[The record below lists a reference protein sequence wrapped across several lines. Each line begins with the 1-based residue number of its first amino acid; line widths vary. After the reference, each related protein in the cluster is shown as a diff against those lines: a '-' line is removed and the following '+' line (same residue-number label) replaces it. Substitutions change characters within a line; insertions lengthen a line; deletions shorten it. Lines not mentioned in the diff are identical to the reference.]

1 MALSLAVPVGRRKRQ
16 KQERERRIL
25 AAARRLFDRKGFG
38 ATSMEEVASRAGLA
52 VGTLY
57 NYFPS
62 KDQLLFAISRSD
74 TEQLVKI
81 GERILAD
88 PPDDPVEAIAALTDV
103 MVQGITTG
111 ERRLWRDLF
120 VAAIAAPDTLG
131 ARLFALD
138 MRLIAQL
145 TTMLDRLKAR
155 RAVDASVD
163 SSRAAGLFYG
173 ICLTWT
179 IAFAT
184 RDDLTIETIRA
195 EISESVRITVRG
207 ILPRGSAKERVSR

>member
-1 MALSLAVPVGRRKRQ
+1 VATSLPAPAGRRDRQ

-25 AAARRLFDRKGFG
+25 SAARRLFDRDGYVN
-38 ATSMEEVASRAGLA
+38 TSMEQVAARAGLA

-57 NYFPS
+57 NYFSS
-62 KDQLLFAISRSD
+62 KDQLLLAISQVD
-74 TEQLVKI
+74 TEHLLKI

-103 MVQGITTG
+103 MVQGITAG
-111 ERRLWRDLF
+111 ERRLWRELF
-120 VAAIAAPDTLG
+120 VASIAAPDGLG

-145 TTMLDRLKAR
+145 TTMLDLLKERGSIDAT
-155 RAVDASVD
+155 VDT
-163 SSRAAGLFYG
+163 SRAAGLFYG

-184 RDDLTIETIRA
+184 REDLTIETMRS
-195 EISESVRITVRG
+195 EISGSVRITIQG
-207 ILPRGSAKERVSR
+207 ILPRNPAK